1 MIDAIRSEWVKL
13 TTLTVNK
20 ILVII
25 AVAFPV
31 VVTALVAGLSDE
43 FFSSADIADLIGGLG
58 WLTALLFGVL
68 ATIGMSGE
76 FNYNTIR
83 PTFAAQPARTKSLLA
98 KLTVHLLVTAIFIA
112 GVIAAAWLL
121 ATNLLD
127 GSFSLSESGEFGV
140 DAPRAGLI
148 GFALLA
154 IGVTIAGFGL
164 GNLIRNTPAAVAA
177 LLLWPLVL
185 ENILARLLFAALD
198 LDWEKYLPFTQ
209 GLTIAI
215 ADRGEDGAE
224 VMSRVG
230 AGLYF
235 FAWVI
240 AIVVLGMIR
249 TERSDA

>member
-1 MIDAIRSEWVKL
+1 MVNAVRSEWVKL

-43 FFSSADIADLIGGLG
+43 FFSSADVADLIGGLG
-58 WLTALLFGVL
+58 WLSALLFGVL

-76 FNYNTIR
+76 FGYNTIR
-83 PTFAAQPARTKSLLA
+83 PTFAAQPERIKPLVA
-98 KLTVHLLVTAIFIA
+98 KLGVHVIVTALLIA
-112 GVIAAAWLL
+112 GVIAGAWLL

-127 GSFSLSESGEFGV
+127 GTFSLSESGEFGV
-140 DAPRAGLI
+140 DAPRAGLL
-148 GFALLA
+148 GMLLLA
-154 IGVTIAGFGL
+154 VGVTIAGFGL
-164 GNLIRNTPAAVAA
+164 GNLIRNTPAAVTA

-198 LDWEKYLPFTQ
+198 VEWEKYLPFTQ

-215 ADRGEDGAE
+215 ADRGDDGAQL
-224 VMSRVG
+224 MSRG
-230 AGLYF
+230 AAGVYF

-240 AIVVLGMIR
+240 GLTILGIVR

>member
-13 TTLTVNK
+13 STLTVNK

-31 VVTALVAGLSDE
+31 VITALVAGLSDE
-43 FFSSADIADLIGGLG
+43 FFSSADVADLIGGLG
-58 WLTALLFGVL
+58 WLSALLLGVL

-83 PTFAAQPARTKSLLA
+83 PTFAAQPARTKPLFA
-98 KLTVHLLVTAIFIA
+98 KLTVHLFLTAILIA
-112 GVIAAAWLL
+112 LVIAAAWLL

-127 GSFSLSESGEFGV
+127 GSFSLSEAGEFGV

-185 ENILARLLFAALD
+185 ENILARLAVRR
-198 LDWEKYLPFTQ
+198 P
-209 GLTIAI
+209 
-215 ADRGEDGAE
+215 R
-224 VMSRVG
+224 SRVG
-230 AGLYF
+230 EVPAVHPG
-235 FAWVI
+235 
-240 AIVVLGMIR
+240 
-249 TERSDA
+249 TDARHR

>member
-1 MIDAIRSEWVKL
+1 MIDAIRSEWIKL
-13 TTLTVNK
+13 STLTVNK
-20 ILVII
+20 ILVIV

-43 FFSSADIADLIGGLG
+43 FFSSADVADLIGGLG
-58 WLTALLFGVL
+58 WLSALLFGVL

-83 PTFAAQPARTKSLLA
+83 PTFAAQPARIKPLFA
-98 KLTVHLLVTAIFIA
+98 KLAVHLVITAVLVVA
-112 GVIAAAWLL
+112 VIAVAWLL

-127 GSFSLSESGEFGV
+127 GSFSLSSAEEFGV

-148 GFALLA
+148 GTLLLA

-164 GNLIRNTPAAVAA
+164 GNLIRNTPAAVTA

-198 LDWEKYLPFTQ
+198 LEWEKYLPFTQ

-215 ADRGEDGAE
+215 ADRGD
-224 VMSRVG
+224 
-230 AGLYF
+230 
-235 FAWVI
+235 
-240 AIVVLGMIR
+240 
-249 TERSDA
+249 DDPN

>member
-1 MIDAIRSEWVKL
+1 MIDAIRSEFVKL
-13 TTLTVNK
+13 STITVNK

-58 WLTALLFGVL
+58 WLSALLLGVL

-83 PTFAAQPARTKSLLA
+83 PTFAAQPARIKPLFA
-98 KLTVHLLVTAIFIA
+98 KLTVHLVLTAILIV

-127 GSFSLSESGEFGV
+127 GSFSLTDAGEFGV

-198 LDWEKYLPFTQ
+198 VEWGKYLPFTQ
-209 GLTIAI
+209 GLTLAI
-215 ADRGEDGAE
+215 ADRGEDGGE
-224 VMSRVG
+224 LMSRLG

-240 AIVVLGMIR
+240 AIAVLGVIR

>member
-1 MIDAIRSEWVKL
+1 MIDVIRSEWVKL
-13 TTLTVNK
+13 TTITVNK

-58 WLTALLFGVL
+58 WLSALLFGVL

-83 PTFAAQPARTKSLLA
+83 PTFAAQPTRIKPLFA
-98 KLTVHLLVTAIFIA
+98 KLTVHLLVTAILIVT
-112 GVIAAAWLL
+112 VIAASWLV

-127 GSFSLSESGEFGV
+127 GSFSLSESGESGV

-148 GFALLA
+148 GVTLLTV
-154 IGVTIAGFGL
+154 GVTIAGFGL
-164 GNLIRNTPAAVAA
+164 GNLIRNTPAAVTA

-198 LDWEKYLPFTQ
+198 VEWAKYLPFTQ

-215 ADRGEDGAE
+215 ADRGDDGAE
-224 VMSRVG
+224 LMSRLG

-240 AIVVLGMIR
+240 AIAVLGLIR
-249 TERSDA
+249 TQRSDA

>member
-1 MIDAIRSEWVKL
+1 MIDTIRSEWVKL
-13 TTLTVNK
+13 STITVNK

-43 FFSSADIADLIGGLG
+43 FFTSSDIADLIGGLG
-58 WLTALLFGVL
+58 WLSALLLGVL

-83 PTFAAQPARTKSLLA
+83 PTFAAQPARIKPLFA
-98 KLTVHLLVTAIFIA
+98 KLTVHLLLTAILIA

-127 GSFSLSESGEFGV
+127 GSFSLTEAGEFGV

-154 IGVTIAGFGL
+154 IGTTIAGFGL

-177 LLLWPLVL
+177 LLLWPLVI

-198 LDWEKYLPFTQ
+198 LEWGKYLPFTQ
-209 GLTIAI
+209 GLTLAI
-215 ADRGEDGAE
+215 ADRGDDDAE
-224 VMSRVG
+224 LMSRLG

-240 AIVVLGMIR
+240 AIAVLGLIR

>member
-1 MIDAIRSEWVKL
+1 MVDALRSEWVKL

-20 ILVII
+20 ILVIV
-25 AVAFPV
+25 AVAFPI
-31 VVTALVAGLSDE
+31 VVTALVAGLTDE
-43 FFSSADIADLIGGLG
+43 FFSSSDVADLIGGLG
-58 WLTALLFGVL
+58 WLSALLFGVL

-83 PTFAAQPARTKSLLA
+83 PTFAAQPVRIKPMTA
-98 KLTVHLLVTAIFIA
+98 KLCVHLVVTALLIA

-127 GSFSLSESGEFGV
+127 GTFSLSEPGEFGV
-140 DAPRAGLI
+140 DAPRAGLL
-148 GFALLA
+148 GMLLLA
-154 IGVTIAGFGL
+154 VGVTIAGFGL
-164 GNLIRNTPAAVAA
+164 GNLIRNTPAAVTT

-198 LDWEKYLPFTQ
+198 LEWEKYLPFTQ

-215 ADRGEDGAE
+215 ADRGDDPQL
-224 VMSRVG
+224 MSRVG

-240 AIVVLGMIR
+240 VIAILGIIR
-249 TERSDA
+249 TQRSDA

>member
-25 AVAFPV
+25 AVAFPI

-43 FFSSADIADLIGGLG
+43 FFSSSDVADLIGGLG
-58 WLTALLFGVL
+58 WLSALLFGVL

-83 PTFAAQPARTKSLLA
+83 PTFAAQPVRIKPLVA
-98 KLTVHLLVTAIFIA
+98 KLVVHLVVTALLVA

-127 GSFSLSESGEFGV
+127 GTFSLSESGEFGV
-140 DAPRAGLI
+140 DAPRAGLL
-148 GFALLA
+148 GVLLLA
-154 IGVTIAGFGL
+154 VGVTIAGFGL
-164 GNLIRNTPAAVAA
+164 GNLIRNTPAAVTA

-198 LDWEKYLPFTQ
+198 LEWEKYLPFTQ

-215 ADRGEDGAE
+215 ADRGDDPEL
-224 VMSRVG
+224 MSRVG
-230 AGLYF
+230 AGVYF

-240 AIVVLGMIR
+240 VLAILGVIR

>member
-43 FFSSADIADLIGGLG
+43 FFSSADVADLIGGLG

-68 ATIGMSGE
+68 ATIAISGE
-76 FNYNTIR
+76 FNYSTTR
-83 PTFAAQPARTKSLLA
+83 PTFAAQPARTKPLFA
-98 KLTVHLLVTAIFIA
+98 KLTVHLLVTANLIV

-127 GSFSLSESGEFGV
+127 GPFSLSESGEFGV
-140 DAPRAGLI
+140 DAPRVGLI
-148 GFALLA
+148 GTALLA

-164 GNLIRNTPAAVAA
+164 GNLIRNTPAAVTA

-185 ENILARLLFAALD
+185 ENILARLLFGALD
-198 LDWEKYLPFTQ
+198 LEWEKYLPFTQ

-215 ADRGEDGAE
+215 ADRGDDPQL
-224 VMSRVG
+224 MSRLG
-230 AGLYF
+230 SGLSF
-235 FAWVI
+235 FAWAI
-240 AIVVLGMIR
+240 AIAMLGLIR

>member
-1 MIDAIRSEWVKL
+1 MLDAVRAEWIKL
-13 TTLTVNK
+13 STLTVNK
-20 ILVII
+20 ILVIV
-25 AVAFPV
+25 AVAVPV
-31 VVTALVAGLSDE
+31 VVTALVAGLSND
-43 FFSSADIADLIGGLG
+43 FFSSADVADLIGGLG
-58 WLTALLFGVL
+58 WLSALLLGVL

-83 PTFAAQPARTKSLLA
+83 PTFAAQPARIKPLVA
-98 KLTVHLLVTAIFIA
+98 KLGVHVLTTAALVAA
-112 GVIAAAWLL
+112 VIAVAWLL

-127 GSFSLSESGEFGV
+127 GSFSLS
-140 DAPRAGLI
+140 APQEVGPDSPRD
-148 GFALLA
+148 ALLGTLLLA
-154 IGVTIAGFGL
+154 VGVTIAGFGI
-164 GNLIRNTPAAVAA
+164 GNLIRNTPAAVTA

-209 GLTIAI
+209 GLTIGI
-215 ADRGEDGAE
+215 ADRGDDPDL
-224 VMSRVG
+224 MSRVG

-240 AIVVLGMIR
+240 VLTILGVVR

>member
-1 MIDAIRSEWVKL
+1 MIDAIRSEFVKL
-13 TTLTVNK
+13 STLTVNK

-25 AVAFPV
+25 AAAFPV
-31 VVTALVAGLSDE
+31 VVTSLVAGLSDD
-43 FFSSADIADLIGGLG
+43 FFSSADVADLIGGLG
-58 WLTALLFGVL
+58 WLSALLLGVL

-83 PTFAAQPARTKSLLA
+83 PTFAAQPARIKPLFA
-98 KLTVHLLVTAIFIA
+98 KLTVHVLVTAVLVVA
-112 GVIAAAWLL
+112 VVAAAWLL
-121 ATNLLD
+121 ATSLLD
-127 GSFSLSESGEFGV
+127 GSFSVTDSGELGV
-140 DAPRAGLI
+140 DSPRTGLL
-148 GFALLA
+148 GVALLA

-177 LLLWPLVL
+177 LLLWPLVV
-185 ENILARLLFAALD
+185 ENIIARLLFAALD
-198 LDWEKYLPFTQ
+198 VEWGKYLPFTQ

-215 ADRGEDGAE
+215 ADRGEDDAE
-224 VMSRVG
+224 LMSRLG

-240 AIVVLGMIR
+240 AIAVLGVIR